1 MSELINANLSVEEN
15 HVKVVEKKQRNSSI
29 ELLRVILMLVI
40 VMCHCSASIMS
51 VQVNNNLN
59 KWFLQ
64 LTNLSNLMVDIFV
77 LISGYYICKLKFSFK
92 KVLIILLQ
100 VVFYSVGS
108 YVFCVAIKNQT
119 FSTKSLL
126 LSFIPTITRSYWFV
140 TAYVTLY
147 LLSPFINKLLG
158 VITQLQHLLLI
169 AVIGVIYSIIPTFTT
184 FYQDGMDIFVLILLY
199 CIGAYLRLYPNSKLL
214 QKKSVVLLTCLG
226 ALTYFGSVIG
236 LNVVGLKFEI
246 FAQHPCYF
254 LTKHSPITIVFAIGI
269 FALFTKWNFY
279 SKFVN
284 VLGGATFGVYLLH
297 NNGYFRQWLR
307 FDLFKFNAYSESN
320 KFIPYVILAT
330 IIIFVFCIIVELIR
344 KYTIEKGTKKLLDK
358 VFDKDKKDV

>member
-119 FSTKSLL
+119 FRLNH
-126 LSFIPTITRSYWFV
+126 YC
-140 TAYVTLY
+140 Y
-147 LLSPFINKLLG
+147 LLFLP
-158 VITQLQHLLLI
+158 LQE
-169 AVIGVIYSIIPTFTT
+169 
-184 FYQDGMDIFVLILLY
+184 
-199 CIGAYLRLYPNSKLL
+199 
-214 QKKSVVLLTCLG
+214 
-226 ALTYFGSVIG
+226 VIG
-236 LNVVGLKFEI
+236 L
-246 FAQHPCYF
+246 
-254 LTKHSPITIVFAIGI
+254 
-269 FALFTKWNFY
+269 
-279 SKFVN
+279 
-284 VLGGATFGVYLLH
+284 
-297 NNGYFRQWLR
+297 
-307 FDLFKFNAYSESN
+307 
-320 KFIPYVILAT
+320 
-330 IIIFVFCIIVELIR
+330 
-344 KYTIEKGTKKLLDK
+344 
-358 VFDKDKKDV
+358 